1 MNRQELLSNID
12 NMIIYE
18 KDYDT
23 LSKLVKYCSPRLFT
37 KIMEEVFLD
46 NLYISDFDSVFP
58 DDISDGISKE
68 VVRQADIENRYY
80 NLLALRQQIDSNS
93 NFRNEI
99 AISSND
105 ANYSR
110 ELENAKKNLISELF
124 EKSQNDDASLRQVK
138 EILYEKLMSNP
149 ENFLF
154 SRDDYL
160 VPISFNDITLDSYDL
175 EFQIKSGITEDEM
188 KKIKALSLYLMKS
201 GD

>member
-1 MNRQELLSNID
+1 MNRQELLDNID

-68 VVRQADIENRYY
+68 IVRQADIENRYY
-80 NLLALRQQIDSNS
+80 NLLSLRHQLDSNS
-93 NFRNEI
+93 NFTNGI
-99 AISSND
+99 AISSD
-105 ANYSR
+105 DTNYSR
-110 ELENAKKNLISELF
+110 ELDNAKKNLISELF
-124 EKSQNDDASLRQVK
+124 EKSKDDDASLRQVK

-149 ENFLF
+149 EKFLF

-160 VPISFNDITLDSYDL
+160 VPISFSDITLDSYDF
-175 EFQIKSGITEDEM
+175 EFQVKNGITEDEM
-188 KKIKALSLYLMKS
+188 KKIKAVSLYLMKR

>member
-1 MNRQELLSNID
+1 MNRQELLDNIS

-68 VVRQADIENRYY
+68 VVRQADIETRYY
-80 NLLALRQQIDSNS
+80 NLLALRQQLDSNS
-93 NFRNEI
+93 NFTNGI
-99 AISSND
+99 AISID
-105 ANYSR
+105 DVNYSR
-110 ELENAKKNLISELF
+110 ELDNAKKNLISEFF
-124 EKSQNDDASLRQVK
+124 ERSKDDDASLRQVK

-149 ENFLF
+149 EKFLF
-154 SRDDYL
+154 SRDNYL
-160 VPISFNDITLDSYDL
+160 VPISFGDISLDSYDL
-175 EFQIKSGITEDEM
+175 EFQVKNGITEDEM
-188 KKIKALSLYLMKS
+188 KKIKALSLYLMKR